1 MGNASFLLMTTIHLR
16 DSEYANN
23 CSYQGLQ
30 VFIRVTILY
39 MPSLGLK
46 YVKVLFNNWVLKN
59 GLQKFIA

>member
-30 VFIRVTILY
+30 VFIRGIILY
-39 MPSLGLK
+39 MPILEIK
-46 YVKVLFNNWVLKN
+46 YVKVIFTNWGLKN
-59 GLQKFIA
+59 GLQKFKA